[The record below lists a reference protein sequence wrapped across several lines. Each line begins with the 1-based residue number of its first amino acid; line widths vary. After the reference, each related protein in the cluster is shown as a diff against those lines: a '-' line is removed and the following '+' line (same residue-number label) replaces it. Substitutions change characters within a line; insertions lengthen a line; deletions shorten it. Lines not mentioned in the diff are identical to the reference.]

1 MAERD
6 LIEQLNHALEAMMS
20 GPNTALRPV
29 DPRVV
34 GLLRIAEELQDLPD
48 PVFKEKLKAALLNQA
63 AQRRERKDMA
73 TSTATASYI
82 RKDFHTITPYL
93 ILDGGAGNFIAFV
106 KKAFNAEERFRVP
119 SPDGSIRHAEIKIGD
134 SVIEL
139 ADANEQF
146 PATPTGL
153 HLFTP
158 DVDAVYEQAI
168 AAGAQERHAVI
179 DQPYGDREGSVRD
192 AFGNDWYIATH
203 KQDLEGHRGT
213 GYVPEGLR
221 NVNIY
226 LHPRGAPQLIEF
238 MKQAFD
244 AEEVVRAQSPDGT
257 IVHAKVR
264 IGDSIVEMGEAHERW
279 QPKPTTLHL
288 YVPDVDALY
297 RRAIEAGAASIM
309 EPKDQP
315 YGDRSGGV
323 RDAFGNQWFIA
334 THLRDVQPPDA

>member
-1 MAERD
+1 MADRD
-6 LIEQLNHALEAMMS
+6 LIEQLNQALEAMMS
-20 GPNTALRPV
+20 GHNAAPPLDSRIA
-29 DPRVV
+29 
-34 GLLRIAEELQDLPD
+34 GLLRIAEDLQDLPD
-48 PVFKEKLKAALLNQA
+48 ETFRERLKTELLKQA
-63 AQRRERKDMA
+63 AQRRETKNMTTIA
-73 TSTATASYI
+73 ETASYI
-82 RKDFHTITPYL
+82 RKDFHTVTPYL
-93 ILDGGAGNFIAFV
+93 ILDGGAGNFIEFV

-119 SPDGSIRHAEIKIGD
+119 SPDGSILHAEVKIGD

-146 PATPTGL
+146 PATPASL

-158 DVDAVYEQAI
+158 DVDAVYAQAI

-192 AFGNDWYIATH
+192 VFGNDWYIATH
-203 KQDLEGHRGT
+203 KQDLEGHRGA
-213 GYVPEGLR
+213 GFVPEGLR

-226 LHPRGAPQLIEF
+226 LHPRGTQQFIDF

-257 IVHAKVR
+257 IVHAKIR
-264 IGDSIVEMGEAHERW
+264 IGDSIVEMGEAHGQW
-279 QPKPTTLHL
+279 QPRPTTFHL
-288 YVPDVDALY
+288 YVPDADAAY
-297 RRAIEAGAASIM
+297 RRALNAGAASIM

-334 THLRDVQPPDA
+334 THLRDVQFPG

>member
-6 LIEQLNHALEAMMS
+6 LIEQLNRALEAMMPGRNAAPS
-20 GPNTALRPV
+20 PLE
-29 DPRVV
+29 PRIA
-34 GLLRIAEELQDLPD
+34 GLLRVAEDLQDLPD
-48 PVFKEKLKAALLNQA
+48 QAFRERLKTELLKQA
-63 AQRRERKDMA
+63 AQRKETKNMA
-73 TSTATASYI
+73 TSAATASYI
-82 RKDFHTITPYL
+82 RKDFHTVTPYL
-93 ILDGGAGNFIAFV
+93 ILNGGAGNFIEFV

-119 SPDGSIRHAEIKIGD
+119 SPGGSIVHAEVKIGD

-158 DVDAVYEQAI
+158 DVDAVYAQAI
-168 AAGAQERHAVI
+168 AAGARERHAII

-226 LHPRGAPQLIEF
+226 LHPRGTPQLIEF

-244 AEEVVRAQSPDGT
+244 AEEVVRAQSPEGT
-257 IVHAKVR
+257 IVHAKIR
-264 IGDSIVEMGEAHERW
+264 IGDSIIEVGEAHGQW
-279 QPKPTTLHL
+279 QPMPATLHL
-288 YVPDVDALY
+288 YVPDANATY
-297 RRAIEAGAASIM
+297 RRAIEAGATSIM
-309 EPKDQP
+309 EPTDQP
-315 YGDRSGGV
+315 YGDRSGGI

-334 THLRDVQPPDA
+334 THLRDVAPPG